1 MSTLSKNSPSIS
13 IPINNYQIIPVS
25 SLWTN
30 TQVTSPNPI
39 IRLINT
45 NPNPINTSSSSVIMP
60 SSIQQ
65 QQQQQNTPVYSS
77 YKPFTAPRVTTTLIP
92 LNVCPTEYCQTVKST
107 PIPSISIVQN
117 NKEQTMF
124 ENKSKGTI
132 TTHVIGDWI
141 IRERSEPVQRK
152 ENEQLTTPIEQIVN
166 PEKQVISNESITFYS
181 YSSKNVNQWTYL
193 LY

>member
-45 NPNPINTSSSSVIMP
+45 NPNPINTSSSSA
-60 SSIQQ
+60 
-65 QQQQQNTPVYSS
+65 
-77 YKPFTAPRVTTTLIP
+77 APRVTTTLIP

-181 YSSKNVNQWTYL
+181 YSSKNVNQWTYVVTL
-193 LY
+193 IIIRPALSLMFFHCRKH